1 MKLIVDNMSCNHCV
15 KAVTKAINEIDAKA
29 IVTVDLAKKEVTIE
43 GGTISQEDAIKA
55 IDNAGYQFVG
65 VAY

>member
-29 IVTVDLAKKEVTIE
+29 VVTVDLAKKEVTIE

>member
-1 MKLIVDNMSCNHCV
+1 MKLIVDNMSCGHCV
-15 KAVTKAINEIDAKA
+15 KAVTKAINDIDAKA
-29 IVTVDLAKKEVTIE
+29 VVSIDLAKKEVTVE
-43 GGTISQEDAIKA
+43 GGSICQEDVIKA